1 MILGGINSTSNA
13 VAGTQSADDQA
24 RLEEDLNQFLTL
36 LVTQLENQDPLDPM
50 DSTEFTSQLVQFA
63 SVEQQIKQ
71 NTNLEQLV
79 GLQQN
84 NQISSMVNF
93 IDKLVEVEGQSIPLE
108 DGQAEFTYTLP
119 VNAKSASI
127 IIRPKWHY
135 CFRTRSRYNC
145 RATHIYLGWLQ
156 PQRSDRP
163 RWPVFRSCYRA
174 GSSKR
179 DHHHQPDRI
188 RTRYRCRH
196 RQWRYVTV
204 HGRYRSTT
212 NKRDFCK
219 RSRCSSSR
227 QLTRRFKNSSAIWL
241 MIEGEEKC
249 HSLVH

>member
-24 RLEEDLNQFLTL
+24 QLEEDLNQFLTL

-93 IDKLVEVEGQSIPLE
+93 IDKVVEVEGQSIPLE

-127 IIRPKWHY
+127 IIRDQNGITVFEQEADTTAGQHTFTWDGSNRNGQTAPDGQY
-135 CFRTRSRYNC
+135 SAVVTG
-145 RATHIYLGWLQ
+145 LD
-156 PQRSDRP
+156 PQNEIITISQTAFGR
-163 RWPVFRSCYRA
+163 
-174 GSSKR
+174 
-179 DHHHQPDRI
+179 
-188 RTRYRCRH
+188 
-196 RQWRYVTV
+196 VTGV
-204 HGRYRSTT
+204 GIDNGVT
-212 NKRDFCK
+212 
-219 RSRCSSSR
+219 
-227 QLTRRFKNSSAIWL
+227 
-241 MIEGEEKC
+241 
-249 HSLVH
+249 SLFMGDLEVPQTSVISVKEAAVAAAVN